1 VRDLAGCSD
10 SELNQEDFEAGTG
23 VFVGVMVGVMGSDFV
38 DLKASLKCLK
48 REMAEASGG
57 FQVGCFPVVFEVYC
71 VDRVC

>member
-1 VRDLAGCSD
+1 
-10 SELNQEDFEAGTG
+10 
-23 VFVGVMVGVMGSDFV
+23 MVGVMGSDFV

-48 REMAEASGG
+48 VEMAEASGS